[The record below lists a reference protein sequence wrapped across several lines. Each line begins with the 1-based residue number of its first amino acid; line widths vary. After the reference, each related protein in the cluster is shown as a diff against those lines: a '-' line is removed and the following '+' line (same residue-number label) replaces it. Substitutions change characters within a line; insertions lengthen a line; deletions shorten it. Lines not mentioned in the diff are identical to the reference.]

1 MSAVLTLLKLSNL
14 LDSKHPLD
22 AFVSNLRVTAINLR
36 GGRPA
41 WSTAVGLGPI
51 PYRFAGSNPAPRIS
65 FSPQVRAS
73 NHRCVHQQAHRRLD
87 CYLRGWPRESGDL
100 MTNDTTDKQDD
111 EEEDWMDYANAGFGE
126 TDYSLWDEQPA
137 EEQKEEKEPDF
148 DLNSSPNQL
157 GTHMEEIPRAPSPA
171 GHKHLVRIG
180 TCDPCLG
187 RLGGKKRFEQTI
199 TESGVELRANVVRRD
214 SHLEAARSEIPL
226 CPFCENLY
234 EEANLLADIIH
245 DAIQPYQATRLQL
258 GARIPKDQIDGE
270 EEIRKR
276 FGAGG
281 SDALKSGLVTEIA
294 RNLND
299 RMEGKKLVNDKPQI
313 LALIDVLTLTVELDI
328 RAHYLYGRYKK
339 LERGIPQT
347 RWPCRACKGRGC
359 EKCDKTG
366 LQYKKSVQDLI
377 GNPLL
382 RQFEAKEHA
391 FHGMGREDIDVR
403 CMGQGRPF
411 VIEMKEPKIR
421 TVDLQAAQKSINDA
435 AEGSVI
441 ITSLRDSNRSEV
453 VRVKDTPAEKSYT
466 IRFRVVPLSEA
477 EHAVLTAPVDLTHVD
492 VQDRGGKGRKN
503 QKRRNRRGDRKND
516 HKKPLPA
523 VIEVV
528 EGPSEEELKAL
539 KKAELVE
546 KAEALGLTKSGT
558 KGDLIERIMSAGPP
572 PAVNFEL
579 PTREFIEETINK
591 LAGVKLAQ
599 RTPERVAHRRAD
611 LIRRRTVFET
621 SEPLIEVM
629 DDGVMEVEFTLRCE
643 SGTYVKETIHG
654 DAGRTQPSLS
664 SLIKA
669 KCDVL
674 WLDVG
679 DIHAD

>member
-1 MSAVLTLLKLSNL
+1 MNRRGPGRIAVFGVGPENAVILMS
-14 LDSKHPLD
+14 
-22 AFVSNLRVTAINLR
+22 
-36 GGRPA
+36 
-41 WSTAVGLGPI
+41 
-51 PYRFAGSNPAPRIS
+51 
-65 FSPQVRAS
+65 
-73 NHRCVHQQAHRRLD
+73 
-87 CYLRGWPRESGDL
+87 
-100 MTNDTTDKQDD
+100 NDTPDKPD
-111 EEEDWMDYANAGFGE
+111 EDEDWMKYANAGFGE
-126 TDYSLWDEQPA
+126 TDYSLWDDQPA
-137 EEQKEEKEPDF
+137 EQNEVEQEPDF
-148 DLNSSPNQL
+148 DLNSTPNQL

-180 TCDPCLG
+180 TCDHCLG
-187 RLGGKKRFEQTI
+187 RLGGKKRYEQTI
-199 TESGVELRANVVRRD
+199 AESGAEIRAGVVRRD
-214 SHLEAARSEIPL
+214 SHLENARTEIPL

-234 EEANLLADIIH
+234 EEADLLAEIIY
-245 DAIQPYQATRLQL
+245 DAIQPYEATRLQL
-258 GARIPKDQIDGE
+258 GARIPKDQIAAE
-270 EEIRKR
+270 EELRKR
-276 FGAGG
+276 LGAGG

-299 RMEGKKLVNDKPQI
+299 RLDGKKLVNDKPQI

-328 RAHYLYGRYKK
+328 RAHYLYGRYQK

-359 EKCDKTG
+359 EKCDGTG

-382 RQFEAKEHA
+382 GLFEAKEHA

-411 VIEMKEPKIR
+411 VIEMKEPKTR
-421 TVDLQAAQKSINDA
+421 TVDLDAAMNSINEL
-435 AEGSVI
+435 AEGSI
-441 ITSLRDSNRSEV
+441 NITGLRSSNRSEV

-466 IRFRVVPLSEA
+466 IRFRVMPLSEA

-503 QKRRNRRGDRKND
+503 PKRRNRRGDRKND

-546 KAEALGLTKSGT
+546 KAEALGLAKSGT
-558 KGDLIERIMSAGPP
+558 KGELIERIMSAGPP
-572 PAVNFEL
+572 APVMFDL
-579 PTREFIEETINK
+579 PEAEFIKETIDK
-591 LAGVKLAQ
+591 LAGVKLFQ

-611 LIRRRTVFET
+611 LIRKRTVFET
-621 SEPLIEVM
+621 SKPIIETM
-629 DDGVMEVEFTLRCE
+629 ADGVLEVEFTLRCE
-643 SGTYVKETIHG
+643 SGTYVKETVHG
-654 DAGRTQPSLS
+654 DGGRTQPSLS

-669 KCDVL
+669 KCDVM

>member
-1 MSAVLTLLKLSNL
+1 MN
-14 LDSKHPLD
+14 
-22 AFVSNLRVTAINLR
+22 RR
-36 GGRPA
+36 GAGP
-41 WSTAVGLGPI
+41 TAVFGVGPENAVI
-51 PYRFAGSNPAPRIS
+51 
-65 FSPQVRAS
+65 
-73 NHRCVHQQAHRRLD
+73 
-87 CYLRGWPRESGDL
+87 L
-100 MTNDTTDKQDD
+100 MSNDTPDKPD
-111 EEEDWMDYANAGFGE
+111 EDEDWMKYANAGFGE
-126 TDYSLWDEQPA
+126 TDYSLWDDQPA
-137 EEQKEEKEPDF
+137 EQDEAEEEPDF
-148 DLNSSPNQL
+148 DLNSTPNQL

-180 TCDPCLG
+180 TCDHCLG
-187 RLGGKKRFEQTI
+187 RLGGKKRYEQTI
-199 TESGVELRANVVRRD
+199 AESGAEIRASVVQRD
-214 SHLEAARSEIPL
+214 SHLENARTEIPL

-234 EEANLLADIIH
+234 EEADLLADIIH
-245 DAIQPYQATRLQL
+245 DAIQPYEATRLQL
-258 GARIPKDQIDGE
+258 GARIPKDQIAAE
-270 EEIRKR
+270 EELRKR
-276 FGAGG
+276 LGAGG

-299 RMEGKKLVNDKPQI
+299 RLDGKKLVNDKPQI

-328 RAHYLYGRYKK
+328 RAHYLYGRYQK

-359 EKCDKTG
+359 EKCEGTG

-382 RQFEAKEHA
+382 GLFEAKEHA

-403 CMGQGRPF
+403 CLGQGRPF

-421 TVDLQAAQKSINDA
+421 TVDLDAAMKSINEL
-435 AEGSVI
+435 AEGSI
-441 ITSLRDSNRSEV
+441 KITGLRSSNRSEV

-466 IRFRVVPLSEA
+466 IRFRVIPLSEA

-503 QKRRNRRGDRKND
+503 PKRRNRRGDRKND

-546 KAEALGLTKSGT
+546 KAEALGLSKSGT
-558 KGDLIERIMSAGPP
+558 KGDLIERIMNAGPP
-572 PAVNFEL
+572 APVMFDL
-579 PTREFIEETINK
+579 PEADFIKETIDK
-591 LAGVKLAQ
+591 LAGVKLFQ

-611 LIRRRTVFET
+611 LIRKRTVFET
-621 SEPLIEVM
+621 SKPIIETM
-629 DDGVMEVEFTLRCE
+629 PDGVLEVEFTLRCE
-643 SGTYVKETIHG
+643 SGTYVKETVHG
-654 DAGRTQPSLS
+654 DGGRTQPSLS

-669 KCDVL
+669 KCDVM

>member
-1 MSAVLTLLKLSNL
+1 MNRSGAAPFAVFGVGPENAVILMS
-14 LDSKHPLD
+14 
-22 AFVSNLRVTAINLR
+22 
-36 GGRPA
+36 
-41 WSTAVGLGPI
+41 
-51 PYRFAGSNPAPRIS
+51 
-65 FSPQVRAS
+65 
-73 NHRCVHQQAHRRLD
+73 
-87 CYLRGWPRESGDL
+87 
-100 MTNDTTDKQDD
+100 NDTPDKPD
-111 EEEDWMDYANAGFGE
+111 EDEDWMKYANAGFGE
-126 TDYSLWDEQPA
+126 TDYSLWDDQPA
-137 EEQKEEKEPDF
+137 EQDEAEEEPDF
-148 DLNSSPNQL
+148 DLNSTPNQL

-180 TCDPCLG
+180 TCDHCLG
-187 RLGGKKRFEQTI
+187 RLGGKKRYEQTI
-199 TESGVELRANVVRRD
+199 AESGAEIRASVVQRD
-214 SHLEAARSEIPL
+214 SHLENARTEIPL

-234 EEANLLADIIH
+234 EEADLLADIIH
-245 DAIQPYQATRLQL
+245 DAIQPYEATRLQL
-258 GARIPKDQIDGE
+258 GARIPKDQIAAE
-270 EEIRKR
+270 EELRKR
-276 FGAGG
+276 LGAGG

-299 RMEGKKLVNDKPQI
+299 RLDGKKLVNDKPQI

-328 RAHYLYGRYKK
+328 RAHYLYGRYQK

-359 EKCDKTG
+359 EKCEGTG

-382 RQFEAKEHA
+382 GLFEAKEHA

-403 CMGQGRPF
+403 CLGQGRPF

-421 TVDLQAAQKSINDA
+421 TVDLDAAMNSINEL
-435 AEGSVI
+435 AEGSI
-441 ITSLRDSNRSEV
+441 KITGLRSSNRSEV

-466 IRFRVVPLSEA
+466 IRFRVMPLSEA

-503 QKRRNRRGDRKND
+503 PKRRNRRGDRKND

-528 EGPSEEELKAL
+528 EGPSEEELKAF

-546 KAEALGLTKSGT
+546 KAEALGLVKSGT
-558 KGDLIERIMSAGPP
+558 KGDLIERIMNAGPP
-572 PAVNFEL
+572 APVMFDL
-579 PTREFIEETINK
+579 PEADFIKETIDK
-591 LAGVKLAQ
+591 LAGVKLFQ

-611 LIRRRTVFET
+611 LIRKRTVFET
-621 SEPLIEVM
+621 SKPIIETM
-629 DDGVMEVEFTLRCE
+629 PDGVLEVEFTLRCE
-643 SGTYVKETIHG
+643 SGTYVKETVHG
-654 DAGRTQPSLS
+654 DGGRTQPSLS

-669 KCDVL
+669 KCDVM

>member
-1 MSAVLTLLKLSNL
+1 
-14 LDSKHPLD
+14 
-22 AFVSNLRVTAINLR
+22 
-36 GGRPA
+36 
-41 WSTAVGLGPI
+41 
-51 PYRFAGSNPAPRIS
+51 
-65 FSPQVRAS
+65 
-73 NHRCVHQQAHRRLD
+73 
-87 CYLRGWPRESGDL
+87 
-100 MTNDTTDKQDD
+100 MTNDTPDETDDG
-111 EEEDWMDYANAGFGE
+111 EEDWMKYANAGFGE
-126 TDYSLWDEQPA
+126 TDYSLWDEQPD
-137 EEQKEEKEPDF
+137 EKPEPKEEEEEF
-148 DLNSSPNQL
+148 DLNSTPNQL

-180 TCDPCLG
+180 TCDPCMG

-199 TESGVELRANVVRRD
+199 TESGVEIRASVVRRD
-214 SHLEAARSEIPL
+214 SHLEKARIEIPL

-234 EEANLLADIIH
+234 EEANLLADIIY

-258 GARIPKDQIDGE
+258 GARIPKDQIEAE
-270 EEIRKR
+270 EDIRKR
-276 FGAGG
+276 LGAGG

-299 RMEGKKLVNDKPQI
+299 RLEGKKLVSDKPQI

-328 RAHYLYGRYKK
+328 RAHYLYGRYQK

-359 EKCDKTG
+359 EKCDNTG

-382 RQFEAKEHA
+382 SHFEATEHA

-421 TVDLQAAQKSINDA
+421 TVDLKAAQKLINDA
-435 AEGSVI
+435 AEGSII

-466 IRFRVVPLSEA
+466 IRFRVMPLSEA
-477 EHAVLTAPVDLTHVD
+477 EHAVLTAPVDLTHID

-503 QKRRNRRGDRKND
+503 PKRRNRRGDKKND

-523 VIEVV
+523 VIEVP
-528 EGPSEEELKAL
+528 EGPSEEELKGL

-546 KAEALGLTKSGT
+546 KAEELGLAKSGT
-558 KGDLIERIMSAGPP
+558 KDDLIQRIMSAGPP
-572 PAVNFEL
+572 PIATFDL
-579 PTREFIEETINK
+579 PEREFILDIIGK

-621 SEPLIEVM
+621 SVPIIDVM
-629 DDGVMEVEFTLRCE
+629 EDGVMEVEFTLRCE

-654 DAGRTQPSLS
+654 DGGRTQPSLS

>member
-1 MSAVLTLLKLSNL
+1 MN
-14 LDSKHPLD
+14 
-22 AFVSNLRVTAINLR
+22 RR
-36 GGRPA
+36 GAGP
-41 WSTAVGLGPI
+41 TAVFGVGPENAVI
-51 PYRFAGSNPAPRIS
+51 
-65 FSPQVRAS
+65 
-73 NHRCVHQQAHRRLD
+73 
-87 CYLRGWPRESGDL
+87 L
-100 MTNDTTDKQDD
+100 MSNDTPDKPD
-111 EEEDWMDYANAGFGE
+111 EDEDWMKYANAGFGE
-126 TDYSLWDEQPA
+126 TDYSLWDDQPA
-137 EEQKEEKEPDF
+137 EQDEAEEEPDF
-148 DLNSSPNQL
+148 DLNSTPNQL

-180 TCDPCLG
+180 TCDHCLG
-187 RLGGKKRFEQTI
+187 RLGGKKRYEQTI
-199 TESGVELRANVVRRD
+199 AESGAEIRASVVQRD
-214 SHLEAARSEIPL
+214 SHLENARTEIPL

-234 EEANLLADIIH
+234 EEADLLADIIH
-245 DAIQPYQATRLQL
+245 DAIQPYEATRLQL
-258 GARIPKDQIDGE
+258 GARIPKDQIAAE
-270 EEIRKR
+270 EELRKR
-276 FGAGG
+276 LGAGG

-299 RMEGKKLVNDKPQI
+299 RLDGKKLVNDKPQI

-328 RAHYLYGRYKK
+328 RAHYLYGRYQK

-359 EKCDKTG
+359 EKCEGTG

-382 RQFEAKEHA
+382 GLFEAKEHA

-403 CMGQGRPF
+403 CLGQGRPF

-421 TVDLQAAQKSINDA
+421 TVDLDAAMNSINEL
-435 AEGSVI
+435 AEGSI
-441 ITSLRDSNRSEV
+441 KITGLRSSNRSEV

-466 IRFRVVPLSEA
+466 IRFRVMPLSEA

-503 QKRRNRRGDRKND
+503 PKRRNRRGDRKND

-528 EGPSEEELKAL
+528 EGPSEEELKAF

-546 KAEALGLTKSGT
+546 KAEALGLVKSGT
-558 KGDLIERIMSAGPP
+558 KGDLIERIMNAGPP
-572 PAVNFEL
+572 APVMFDL
-579 PTREFIEETINK
+579 PEADFIKETIDK
-591 LAGVKLAQ
+591 LAGVKLFQ

-611 LIRRRTVFET
+611 LIRKRTVFET
-621 SEPLIEVM
+621 SKPIIETM
-629 DDGVMEVEFTLRCE
+629 PDGVLEVEFTLRCE
-643 SGTYVKETIHG
+643 SGTYVKETVHG
-654 DAGRTQPSLS
+654 DGGRTQPSLS

-669 KCDVL
+669 KCDVM

>member
-1 MSAVLTLLKLSNL
+1 MN
-14 LDSKHPLD
+14 
-22 AFVSNLRVTAINLR
+22 RR
-36 GGRPA
+36 GAAP
-41 WSTAVGLGPI
+41 TAVFGVGPENAVI
-51 PYRFAGSNPAPRIS
+51 
-65 FSPQVRAS
+65 
-73 NHRCVHQQAHRRLD
+73 
-87 CYLRGWPRESGDL
+87 L
-100 MTNDTTDKQDD
+100 MSNDTPDKPD
-111 EEEDWMDYANAGFGE
+111 EDEDWMKYANAGFGE
-126 TDYSLWDEQPA
+126 TDYSLWDDQPA
-137 EEQKEEKEPDF
+137 EQDEVEEEPDF
-148 DLNSSPNQL
+148 DLNSTPNQL

-180 TCDPCLG
+180 TCDHCLG
-187 RLGGKKRFEQTI
+187 RLGGKKRYEQTI
-199 TESGVELRANVVRRD
+199 AESGTEIRASVIQRD
-214 SHLEAARSEIPL
+214 SHLENARTEIPL

-234 EEANLLADIIH
+234 EEADLLADIIH
-245 DAIQPYQATRLQL
+245 DAIQPYEATRLQL
-258 GARIPKDQIDGE
+258 GARIPKDQIAAE
-270 EEIRKR
+270 EELRKR
-276 FGAGG
+276 LGAGG

-299 RMEGKKLVNDKPQI
+299 RLDGKKLVNDKPQI

-328 RAHYLYGRYKK
+328 RAHYLYGRYQK

-359 EKCDKTG
+359 EKCEGTG

-382 RQFEAKEHA
+382 GLFQAKEHA

-403 CMGQGRPF
+403 CLGQGRPF

-421 TVDLQAAQKSINDA
+421 TVDLDAAMNSINEL
-435 AEGSVI
+435 AEGSI
-441 ITSLRDSNRSEV
+441 KITGLRSSNRSEV

-466 IRFRVVPLSEA
+466 IRFRVMPLSEA

-503 QKRRNRRGDRKND
+503 PKRRNRRGDRKND

-546 KAEALGLTKSGT
+546 KAEALGLSKSGT
-558 KGDLIERIMSAGPP
+558 KGDLIERIMNAGPP
-572 PAVNFEL
+572 APVMFDL
-579 PTREFIEETINK
+579 PEADFIKETIDK
-591 LAGVKLAQ
+591 LAGVKLFQ

-611 LIRRRTVFET
+611 LIRKRTVFET
-621 SEPLIEVM
+621 SKPIIETM
-629 DDGVMEVEFTLRCE
+629 PDGVLEVEFTLRCE
-643 SGTYVKETIHG
+643 SGTYVKETVHG
-654 DAGRTQPSLS
+654 DGGRTQPSLS

-669 KCDVL
+669 KCDVM

>member
-1 MSAVLTLLKLSNL
+1 MNRRGAGPFAVFGVGPENAVILMS
-14 LDSKHPLD
+14 
-22 AFVSNLRVTAINLR
+22 
-36 GGRPA
+36 
-41 WSTAVGLGPI
+41 
-51 PYRFAGSNPAPRIS
+51 
-65 FSPQVRAS
+65 
-73 NHRCVHQQAHRRLD
+73 
-87 CYLRGWPRESGDL
+87 
-100 MTNDTTDKQDD
+100 NDTPEKPD
-111 EEEDWMDYANAGFGE
+111 EDEDWMKYANAGFGE
-126 TDYSLWDEQPA
+126 TDYSLWDDQPTEQ
-137 EEQKEEKEPDF
+137 EEEEEEPDF
-148 DLNSSPNQL
+148 DLNSTPNQL

-180 TCDPCLG
+180 TCDHCLG
-187 RLGGKKRFEQTI
+187 RLGGKKRYEQTI
-199 TESGVELRANVVRRD
+199 AESGVEIRASVVQRD
-214 SHLEAARSEIPL
+214 SHLENARTVIPL

-234 EEANLLADIIH
+234 EEADLLADIIH
-245 DAIQPYQATRLQL
+245 DAIQPYEATRLQL
-258 GARIPKDQIDGE
+258 GARIPKDQIAAE
-270 EEIRKR
+270 EELRKR
-276 FGAGG
+276 LGAGG

-299 RMEGKKLVNDKPQI
+299 RLDGKKLVNDKPQI

-328 RAHYLYGRYKK
+328 RAHYLYGRYQK

-359 EKCDKTG
+359 EKCEGTG

-382 RQFEAKEHA
+382 GLFEAKEHA

-403 CMGQGRPF
+403 CLGQGRPF

-421 TVDLQAAQKSINDA
+421 TVDLDAAMNSINEL
-435 AEGSVI
+435 AEGSI
-441 ITSLRDSNRSEV
+441 KITGLRSSNRSEV

-466 IRFRVVPLSEA
+466 IRFRVMPLSEA

-503 QKRRNRRGDRKND
+503 PKRRNRRGDRKND

-546 KAEALGLTKSGT
+546 KAEALGLSKSGT
-558 KGDLIERIMSAGPP
+558 KGDLIERIMNAGPP
-572 PAVNFEL
+572 APVMFDL
-579 PTREFIEETINK
+579 PEADFIKETIDK
-591 LAGVKLAQ
+591 LAGVKLFQ

-611 LIRRRTVFET
+611 LIRKRTVFET
-621 SEPLIEVM
+621 SKPIIETM
-629 DDGVMEVEFTLRCE
+629 PDGVLEVEFTLRCE
-643 SGTYVKETIHG
+643 SGTYVKETVHG
-654 DAGRTQPSLS
+654 DGGRTQPSLS

-669 KCDVL
+669 KCDVM

>member
-1 MSAVLTLLKLSNL
+1 MNRRGPGRIAVFGVGPENAVILMS
-14 LDSKHPLD
+14 
-22 AFVSNLRVTAINLR
+22 
-36 GGRPA
+36 
-41 WSTAVGLGPI
+41 
-51 PYRFAGSNPAPRIS
+51 
-65 FSPQVRAS
+65 
-73 NHRCVHQQAHRRLD
+73 
-87 CYLRGWPRESGDL
+87 
-100 MTNDTTDKQDD
+100 NDTPDKPD
-111 EEEDWMDYANAGFGE
+111 EDEDWMKYANAGFGE
-126 TDYSLWDEQPA
+126 TDYSLWDDQPA
-137 EEQKEEKEPDF
+137 EQNEVEQEPDF
-148 DLNSSPNQL
+148 DLNSTPNQL

-180 TCDPCLG
+180 TCDHCLG
-187 RLGGKKRFEQTI
+187 RLGGKKRYEQTI
-199 TESGVELRANVVRRD
+199 AESGAEIRAGVVRRD
-214 SHLEAARSEIPL
+214 SHLENARTEIPL

-234 EEANLLADIIH
+234 EEADLLADIIY
-245 DAIQPYQATRLQL
+245 DAIQPYEATRLQL
-258 GARIPKDQIDGE
+258 GARIPKDQIAAE
-270 EEIRKR
+270 EELRKR
-276 FGAGG
+276 LGAGG

-299 RMEGKKLVNDKPQI
+299 RLDGKKLVNDKPQI

-328 RAHYLYGRYKK
+328 RAHYLYGRYQK

-359 EKCDKTG
+359 EKCDGTG

-382 RQFEAKEHA
+382 GLFEAKEHA

-411 VIEMKEPKIR
+411 VIEMKEPKTR
-421 TVDLQAAQKSINDA
+421 TVDLDAAMNSINEL
-435 AEGSVI
+435 AEGSI
-441 ITSLRDSNRSEV
+441 NITGLRSSNRSEV

-466 IRFRVVPLSEA
+466 IRFRVMPLSEA

-503 QKRRNRRGDRKND
+503 PKRRNRRGDRKND

-546 KAEALGLTKSGT
+546 KAEALGLAKSGT
-558 KGDLIERIMSAGPP
+558 KGELIERIMSAGPP
-572 PAVNFEL
+572 APVMFDL
-579 PTREFIEETINK
+579 PEAEFIKETIDK
-591 LAGVKLAQ
+591 LAGVKLFQ

-611 LIRRRTVFET
+611 LIRKRTVFET
-621 SEPLIEVM
+621 SKPIIETM
-629 DDGVMEVEFTLRCE
+629 PDGVLEVEFTLRCE
-643 SGTYVKETIHG
+643 SGTYVKETVHG
-654 DAGRTQPSLS
+654 DGGRTQPSLS

-669 KCDVL
+669 KCDVM